1 MISIDRPLTSLII
14 SIPVGK
20 FHKLFKS
27 REIVEHKVEPP
38 FIVRLD
44 GVKFGKRLKNFTM
57 PRDRRVHEA
66 LILATERIIEYMG
79 ADLGYVTSDEINIL
93 FLKYCPYGSRFFK
106 IISISS
112 GIASSIVTRTLG
124 IELFFDSRI
133 VKIFDIY
140 EAYRYILYRIRV
152 GFNNY
157 VSSIYHI
164 YYKHGNR
171 GLTPHIHDMICILP
185 KIVNRRVENWELF
198 GTLIYRESYV
208 KQCRDTIS
216 GREVSVERRRFV
228 TLEVNIDVTMKLIDL
243 LRSLSISQ
251 H

>member
-1 MISIDRPLTSLII
+1 MRNIDRALTSLII

-27 REIVEHKVEPP
+27 REIVQSKVETP

-57 PRDRRVHEA
+57 PRDRRVHES
-66 LILATERIIEYMG
+66 LVLAAERIIEYMG

-93 FLKYCPYGSRFFK
+93 FLKYSPYSSRFFK

-112 GIASSIVTRTLG
+112 GIASSVVTQALG
-124 IELFFDSRI
+124 VELFFDSRI
-133 VKIFDIY
+133 VKILDIH
-140 EAYRYILYRIRV
+140 EAYKYILYRIRV

-157 VSSIYHI
+157 VSSIYHM
-164 YYKHGNR
+164 YYKNR
-171 GLTPHIHDMICILP
+171 HKGYTPHIHDMICILP
-185 KIVNRRVENWELF
+185 KLVGRRIERWELF

-208 KQCRDTIS
+208 KQCRDLIS
-216 GREVSVERRRFV
+216 GRQITVERRRFS
-228 TLEVNIDVTMKLIDL
+228 TYEVDIEIVMRLIEL
-243 LRSLSISQ
+243 LKTFSTS
-251 H
+251 